1 MQISITAR
9 HIDLTDQH
17 KEYVEKRLRHLKRFF
32 DAIMDCHVILA
43 KEKHRESADVTI
55 QVNGVTMHGEEE
67 TEDIFS
73 SIDRVVDKIERQ
85 IKKHKDR
92 LQKRYRGRGAGPDT
106 SIRYKMDVL
115 SGQDLDQ
122 GTERPRVI
130 RTKTLAIIPQSLD
143 EAVVQMDLLNQDF
156 LVFRNSGNDRI
167 NVLYRRQ
174 DGDYLLVEPE
184 AE

>member
-1 MQISITAR
+1 
-9 HIDLTDQH
+9 
-17 KEYVEKRLRHLKRFF
+17 
-32 DAIMDCHVILA
+32 
-43 KEKHRESADVTI
+43 
-55 QVNGVTMHGEEE
+55 MHGEEE

-73 SIDRVVDKIERQ
+73 RSIGSW
-85 IKKHKDR
+85 IKSSGRSRSIRIGFKSGTGA
-92 LQKRYRGRGAGPDT
+92 RGWPGH

-122 GTERPRVI
+122 GTEEPRVI

>member
-1 MQISITAR
+1 
-9 HIDLTDQH
+9 
-17 KEYVEKRLRHLKRFF
+17 
-32 DAIMDCHVILA
+32 
-43 KEKHRESADVTI
+43 
-55 QVNGVTMHGEEE
+55 
-67 TEDIFS
+67 
-73 SIDRVVDKIERQ
+73 
-85 IKKHKDR
+85 
-92 LQKRYRGRGAGPDT
+92 
-106 SIRYKMDVL
+106 MDVL

-122 GTERPRVI
+122 GTEEPRVI